1 MHLRR
6 TATNTPMY
14 PWVSR
19 RRAGSDAQQAI
30 PLGAAFGAETGTA
43 LCFARLFEEL
53 AATHLFFDAAALD
66 QFTEAANR
74 FLNAFPLADSEL
86 DHTFPET

>member
-1 MHLRR
+1 
-6 TATNTPMY
+6 MY
-14 PWVSR
+14 PWAGKQ
-19 RRAGSDAQQAI
+19 RAGSDAQEAI
-30 PLGAAFGAETGTA
+30 PLGAAFGAEAGAA
-43 LCFARLFEEL
+43 LRFARLFEEL
-53 AATHLFFDAAALD
+53 AATHFFFDAAALD